1 MKPPLPHR
9 FRFWLP
15 LSLVTGLLTA
25 CGGGAMDTAA
35 GSDTSVSPEMKVT
48 GAVPTGGPSVDL
60 SKTLRG
66 TVLSAS
72 APETLTKNG
81 IDNSVSEAEAPLVTN
96 NPDAKSAAGNA
107 KCNVQ
112 VVKLSYS
119 TINPQDPPK
128 AIKATAFASAALLVP
143 GPKCTAPWALL
154 SQQHGTSIG
163 IQGVGPEGINNAA
176 AYFGSQGYVV
186 VMPDYHGYTGSSLP
200 YHPYLQAE
208 PSAAVVIDAVRAAR
222 NWLHQTGLDTHM
234 SDKLFLAGTSEG
246 GYVTMAAQRSMER
259 YFASEFTI
267 AASAPTSGPYQV
279 QATFDLFMNA
289 PDNADESKTVPATF
303 IIEGFQRRYGDVYG
317 NPAEAYN
324 KPWRDEMG
332 LPTPLLPS
340 ASTSNFG
347 GLFGNCKLPYNLKDA
362 GGPQFNNCDNTPL
375 LVPDFV
381 TSYKSSPPLGGGA
394 KVRLHAG
401 ENNLLQSWQPIS
413 KTFVCYGSKDDMAT
427 PNALA
432 AQSYFQTVGAG
443 ALLTKEDLET
453 ETHDTQPAIAQW
465 MVSQTKLHPPGAGY
479 HGQVEAP
486 ACTSWSRHT
495 VFDPLR

>member
-1 MKPPLPHR
+1 MKPLLPHR
-9 FRFWLP
+9 TRLWLL
-15 LSLVTGLLTA
+15 LSLVTGLFTA
-25 CGGGAMDTAA
+25 CGGGAMDGADGGEPTPSQEIKAAATA
-35 GSDTSVSPEMKVT
+35 
-48 GAVPTGGPSVDL
+48 PTTDL
-60 SKTLRG
+60 SNTLRG
-66 TVLSAS
+66 TVLSAT
-72 APETLTKNG
+72 AVETLAKNA
-81 IDNSVSEAEAPLVTN
+81 IDNSVSAAEAPLVTN

-107 KCNVQ
+107 KCSVQ
-112 VVKLSYS
+112 VVRLSYS

-143 GPKCTAPWALL
+143 GPKCAAPWALL

-222 NWLHQTGLDTHM
+222 NWLHQNGLDTHM
-234 SDKLFLAGTSEG
+234 GDKLFLAGTSEG

-259 YFASEFTI
+259 YFASEFTV
-267 AASAPTSGPYQV
+267 AASVPTSGPYQV

-289 PDNADESKTVPATF
+289 QDLKDESKTVPGTF
-303 IIEGFQRRYGDVYG
+303 IIEGFQQRYGDIYL
-317 NPAEAYN
+317 NPAETYN
-324 KPWRDEMG
+324 APWLLEMG
-332 LPTPLLPS
+332 TKPPTPPLLPS
-340 ASTSNFG
+340 ATTSSFG
-347 GLFGNCKLPYNLKDA
+347 GLFGNCKLPYNLKDS
-362 GGPQFNNCDNTPL
+362 GGPTFGDCDNTPL
-375 LVPDFV
+375 LRKEFV
-381 TSYKSSPPLGGGA
+381 DSYINNPPAGGGA
-394 KVRLHAG
+394 KLRLHAG
-401 ENNLLQSWQPIS
+401 ENNLLQNWQPIS

-427 PNALA
+427 PNAVA

-453 ETHDTQPAIAQW
+453 ETNDTQPAIAQW